1 MLILKNKSNDDMNI
15 ELEKQQIVEELRHR
29 NEEWLIIAMK
39 KLLGL
44 DDGDKF
50 SSEHRAIIEERIKLY
65 ETRPDDVIT
74 LEQLVQELKAENR
87 L

>member
-1 MLILKNKSNDDMNI
+1 MDIQ
-15 ELEKQQIVEELRHR
+15 LEKKQIVEELRHR

-44 DDGDKF
+44 DSADEF
-50 SSEHRAIIEERIKLY
+50 SSEHKTLIEERIKLY
-65 ETRPDDVIT
+65 ETVPDNIIT
-74 LEQLVQELKAENR
+74 LEQLRRELKEEGR